1 MSVLGKATRIIIY
14 SDHFFPSVGGSENY
28 ALDLACELTRQ
39 GYIVAVITAESTSN
53 QDYFPFRVYRIKKPF
68 SLYNINFNFLDVPKI
83 VREFRPDVFH
93 ISYQT
98 GGENLLIILLKF
110 LKLPIVL
117 TYHADHVVLLG
128 RMLDKIQSLTTFRF
142 VNRILVQTDRDYDA
156 FVRCGV
162 KESKLVLT
170 RFSGVD
176 TKKYSCPKR
185 DKDISS
191 PIRIICIARLDDS
204 HKYKG
209 VEQLI
214 YAISRETSKSGMNDF
229 EFRIIGSGNMQNY
242 YMELCRTKGIN
253 NIRFMGHVDDKH
265 VVEELCR
272 SDFLILPSIDKAEGF
287 GRVALEAIS
296 AGIPVVVSVY
306 AGISE
311 LIARYDAGITYDP
324 LSERSERVF
333 DIIREIHSD
342 KEKYNR
348 YINNGL
354 KMLNSEGLT
363 LKASVERTI
372 YIYNEVKPMDGS
384 TNIYYLDS

>member
-1 MSVLGKATRIIIY
+1 M
-14 SDHFFPSVGGSENY
+14 
-28 ALDLACELTRQ
+28 
-39 GYIVAVITAESTSN
+39 
-53 QDYFPFRVYRIKKPF
+53 
-68 SLYNINFNFLDVPKI
+68 
-83 VREFRPDVFH
+83 
-93 ISYQT
+93 
-98 GGENLLIILLKF
+98 
-110 LKLPIVL
+110 
-117 TYHADHVVLLG
+117 
-128 RMLDKIQSLTTFRF
+128 
-142 VNRILVQTDRDYDA
+142 
-156 FVRCGV
+156 
-162 KESKLVLT
+162 
-170 RFSGVD
+170 
-176 TKKYSCPKR
+176 
-185 DKDISS
+185 
-191 PIRIICIARLDDS
+191 
-204 HKYKG
+204 
-209 VEQLI
+209 EQLI

-229 EFRIIGSGNMQNY
+229 EFRVIGNDNMQNY
-242 YMELCRTKGIN
+242 YMELSRTKGIN
-253 NIRFMGHVDDKH
+253 NIRFIGHVDDKH

-296 AGIPVVVSVY
+296 AGIPVVVSIY

-372 YIYNEVKPMDGS
+372 CIYNEV
-384 TNIYYLDS
+384 

>member
-1 MSVLGKATRIIIY
+1 MSIPGKAIRIIIY
-14 SDHFFPSVGGSENY
+14 SDQFFPSIGGSENY
-28 ALDLACELTRQ
+28 ALDLAYELTRQ

-53 QDYFPFRVYRIKKPF
+53 QDYFPFRVYRINKPF
-68 SLYNINFNFLDVPKI
+68 SLHNINFNFLDVPKI

-117 TYHADHVVLLG
+117 TYHADHVVLFG

-142 VNRILVQTDRDYDA
+142 VNRILVQTERDYDA

-170 RFSGVD
+170 RFNGVD

-185 DKDISS
+185 DKNTSS
-191 PIRIICIARLDDS
+191 PIRVICIARLDDS

-214 YAISRETSKSGMNDF
+214 YMISRETSNSGMNDF
-229 EFRIIGSGNMQNY
+229 EFRVIGSGNMLNY
-242 YMELCRTKGIN
+242 YMELSRIKGIN
-253 NIRFMGHVDDKH
+253 NIRFMGHVDDKD

-311 LIARYDAGITYDP
+311 LIARYDAGITYNP

-372 YIYNEVKPMDGS
+372 CIYNEV
-384 TNIYYLDS
+384 